1 VFLLLP
7 NDFVRRSATHQLA
20 CELAEHF
27 CNRLDDGNERKK
39 VMKAPIIHGAVQ
51 NIFLRALPCCLVAA
65 AMLLSL
71 NLKTAQAQNV
81 CGNNGCTPSAID
93 PGPRPGPQP
102 STGAGHPVPGLPADQ
117 VTFWVDGLVLFG
129 DTVSVTGNLTG
140 EPLAGLGPA
149 FNGNSCLLCHSQPA
163 IGGSSPSQNP
173 QIGIANLDGATNTI
187 PPFLTANG
195 PVLEAR
201 FVHNADGTPDGGV
214 HDLFT
219 ITGRHDAPTGCA
231 LQQPDFVTQLQNG
244 NISLRIP
251 IPTFGEG
258 FVENASEDIL
268 KNNLSSL
275 HAVKNA
281 AGISGRFNTSGN
293 DGTITKFGWK
303 AQNKSMLMFSGEAS
317 NVELGITNEL
327 FTNERTNGG
336 CATNATPEDNTHV
349 IIPTGTNAGDDASQ
363 ISSLIENFTIFMR
376 LNAAPVPCDFFTSQT
391 TCQPLGASALRGQAL
406 FGTVVANSTGVVN
419 TGIGC
424 VLCHTDALRTAKSN
438 LTPLSKVE
446 FHPLSDFALHHM
458 GAGLADGISQGQA
471 GTDEFRTAPLWG
483 VGQRIFFLHDGRAN
497 NLVGA
502 IESHSSP
509 CAAGQICSEANSVV
523 NTFNNLTQG
532 QQQDLINFLR
542 SL

>member
-1 VFLLLP
+1 MKVPIMHGDVRNFLFRTL
-7 NDFVRRSATHQLA
+7 S
-20 CELAEHF
+20 
-27 CNRLDDGNERKK
+27 
-39 VMKAPIIHGAVQ
+39 
-51 NIFLRALPCCLVAA
+51 CCLLAA
-65 AMLLSL
+65 ALLLSL
-71 NLKTAQAQNV
+71 NLKTAHAQNG
-81 CGNNGCTPSAID
+81 CGNNGCTPAAID

-102 STGAGHPVPGLPADQ
+102 STGAGHPIPGLPADQ
-117 VTFWVDGLVLFG
+117 VTFWVDGLILFG
-129 DTVSVTGNLTG
+129 DTVSVKGTLTG

-163 IGGSSPSQNP
+163 IGGSSPAQNP
-173 QIGIANLDGATNTI
+173 QIGIANLDNATNTI
-187 PPFLTANG
+187 PPFLSANG

-201 FVHNADGTPDGGV
+201 FVHNADGTLDGGV

-219 ITGRHDAPTGCA
+219 ITGRLDAPANCTLA
-231 LQQPDFVTQLQNG
+231 QPDFVTQLQNG

-258 FVENASEDIL
+258 FVENVGDEAFR
-268 KNNLSSL
+268 NNLASL
-275 HAVKNA
+275 HAVKTA
-281 AGISGRFNTSGN
+281 AGIAGRFNTSGN

-376 LNAAPVPCDFFTSQT
+376 LNAAAVPCDFFTSQT

-406 FGTVVANSTGVVN
+406 FGTVVPPTSGLTKTPN

-424 VLCHTDALRTAKSN
+424 VLCHTDQLRTGKSN
-438 LTPLSKVE
+438 LTPLNNAD
-446 FHPLSDFALHHM
+446 FHPFSDFALHHM

-471 GTDEFRTAPLWG
+471 GSDEFRTAPLWG
-483 VGQRIFFLHDGRAN
+483 VGQRIFFMHDGRAN
-497 NLVGA
+497 NLVSA
-502 IESHSSP
+502 IADHASP
-509 CAAGQICSEANSVV
+509 CAAGQVCSEANSVV
-523 NTFNNLTQG
+523 NAFNNLTQA
-532 QQQDLINFLR
+532 QQQDLIAFLR

>member
-1 VFLLLP
+1 MKVP
-7 NDFVRRSATHQLA
+7 IMHGVREGL
-20 CELAEHF
+20 
-27 CNRLDDGNERKK
+27 RLR
-39 VMKAPIIHGAVQ
+39 MAS
-51 NIFLRALPCCLVAA
+51 CCLVAA
-65 AMLLSL
+65 AVLLCA
-71 NLKTAQAQNV
+71 NINIVRAQN
-81 CGNNGCTPSAID
+81 TPLAVD

-102 STGAGHPVPGLPADQ
+102 TTGAGHPIPGLPADQ
-117 VTFWVDGLVLFG
+117 VTFWVDGLILFG
-129 DTVSVTGNLTG
+129 DTVSVKGSLSG

-187 PPFLTANG
+187 PPFLTNNG

-201 FVHNADGTPDGGV
+201 FVHNPDGTPDGGV
-214 HDLFT
+214 HDLFA
-219 ITGRHDAPTGCA
+219 ITGRVDAPTGCN
-231 LQQPDFVTQLQNG
+231 LKQPDFATQLQNG

-268 KNNLSSL
+268 RNNLSSL
-275 HAVKNA
+275 HAVKSA
-281 AGISGRFNTSGN
+281 AGIAGRFNTSGN

-303 AQNKSMLMFSGEAS
+303 AQNKSMLMFAGEAS

-327 FTNERTNGG
+327 FTNERTNSG
-336 CATNATPEDNTHV
+336 CATNPTPEDNTHV

-406 FGTVVANSTGVVN
+406 FGTVVPPTGGTSPN

-424 VLCHTDALRTAKSN
+424 VLCHTDLLRTAKSN
-438 LTPLSKVE
+438 LTPLNQAE
-446 FHPLSDFALHHM
+446 FHPFSDFALHHM

-471 GTDEFRTAPLWG
+471 GSDEFRTAPLWG

-497 NLVGA
+497 NLVSA
-502 IESHSSP
+502 IGLHSSP
-509 CAAGQICSEANSVV
+509 CSPGQVCSEANQVIA
-523 NTFNNLTQG
+523 NFNALTQA

>member
-1 VFLLLP
+1 MTV
-7 NDFVRRSATHQLA
+7 
-20 CELAEHF
+20 
-27 CNRLDDGNERKK
+27 
-39 VMKAPIIHGAVQ
+39 PIIHGVKR
-51 NIFLRALPCCLVAA
+51 NLLLRVLSCCLLAA
-65 AMLLSL
+65 ALLLSF
-71 NLKTAQAQNV
+71 NVKTARAQNSNAPAAV
-81 CGNNGCTPSAID
+81 D

-102 STGAGHPVPGLPADQ
+102 ATGAGHPIPGLPTDD
-117 VTFWVDGLVLFG
+117 VTFWVDGLNLFG
-129 DTVSVTGNLTG
+129 DTVSVKGTLSG

-163 IGGSSPSQNP
+163 IGGSSPASNP

-187 PPFLTANG
+187 PPFLSLNG

-201 FVHNADGTPDGGV
+201 FVHNPDGTLDGGV

-219 ITGRHDAPTGCA
+219 ITGRTDAPANCA
-231 LQQPDFVTQLQNG
+231 LAQPDFVTQLQNG

-268 KNNLSSL
+268 TANLAALS
-275 HAVKNA
+275 KKKKD
-281 AGISGRFNTSGN
+281 AGIVGRFNTSGN

-349 IIPTGTNAGDDASQ
+349 IVPAGPGAGNDASQ

-376 LNAAPVPCDFFTSQT
+376 LNAAPVPCDFFTSGT
-391 TCQPLGASALRGQAL
+391 SCQPLGASALRGQAL
-406 FGTVVANSTGVVN
+406 FGTVVASGTTPANTGV
-419 TGIGC
+419 GC
-424 VLCHTDALRTAKSN
+424 VLCHTDVLHTAKSN
-438 LTPLSKVE
+438 LTPLSQVA
-446 FHPLSDFALHHM
+446 FNPFSDFALHHM
-458 GAGLADGISQGQA
+458 GAGLADGINQGQA
-471 GTDEFRTAPLWG
+471 GSDEFRTAPLWG
-483 VGQRIFFLHDGRAN
+483 VGQRIFFMHDGRAN
-497 NLVGA
+497 NLVSA
-502 IESHSSP
+502 IADHASP
-509 CAAGQICSEANSVV
+509 CAAGQVCSEANQIVAA
-523 NTFNNLTQG
+523 FNALTQA
-532 QQQDLINFLR
+532 QQQDLIAFLR